1 MILDQLTQRLNKIE
15 KMLDDTFE
23 IDINK
28 LTIKEIIDL
37 EIKRSFL
44 RGEIAELFVIIEILK
59 KEEKN
64 DNQTMI
70 KQYIDFL
77 IKGQQNNINKAN
89 LTEETLSCYQVI
101 DYLDFIKQF
110 IEMPT
115 IDKLCLLEKPHILE
129 KRRNNGK

>member
-1 MILDQLTQRLNKIE
+1 MILEQLTQRLNKIE
-15 KMLDDTFE
+15 KMLADTFK

-77 IKGQQNNINKAN
+77 IKGQQNNINKAK
-89 LTEETLSCYQVI
+89 LTDETLSCYQVI
-101 DYLDFIKQF
+101 DYLDFVKQF